1 MKGLGNEAFYFSRQ
15 LKGEKRMK
23 PKHLK
28 FVGMAISLLGLLATA
43 ASDWIDGYCT
53 EKEIAEQV
61 EEAFRK
67 RESGD
72 KQ

>member
-1 MKGLGNEAFYFSRQ
+1 
-15 LKGEKRMK
+15 MK

-61 EEAFRK
+61 EEAFKK
-67 RESGD
+67 REGGD